1 MASACGATLALLDAG
16 INVTP
21 IAGLSIGLAAGESF
35 AEDRNVKDSH
45 VLLFDLTG
53 TEDYYGKL
61 IAFAVC
67 TKSFANFAICTKVK
81 WILKLRGV
89 HME

>member
-21 IAGLSIGLAAGESF
+21 IAGLSIGLAASDSF
-35 AEDRNVKDSH
+35 ASDRNVKESH

-61 IAFAVC
+61 VAFAVC
-67 TKSFANFAICTKVK
+67 TTSFANFATYT
-81 WILKLRGV
+81 
-89 HME
+89 